1 MRPQYLQCRESV
13 RSRTAPKKYREIL
26 GKYRPDAHRFNRRAQ
41 QKFAGKPALEEF
53 LAMKSQQAIT
63 LFAVR

>member
-13 RSRTAPKKYREIL
+13 RSRTAPRNIAKYW
-26 GKYRPDAHRFNRRAQ
+26 GKYRPDAHRFNHRAQ

-53 LAMKSQQAIT
+53 LAMKSRQAIT
-63 LFAVR
+63 LFAVG